1 MPNNIVK
8 SFADKTDK
16 SEAEVEKLWV
26 KAKGIVSK
34 GYDDVES
41 ESDQYYALVTGVLK
55 KMLKIDEN
63 RFDELYEKAVH
74 KDQVDKAGKLDNVDA
89 DLAKVIV
96 VAGRDDGDKNDDK
109 IEVKKSS
116 WKASVLKPSQS
127 TMVLDKSIGMAL
139 NMLRSNNVG
148 GDLGAIVSNDNHIM
162 DGHHRWSATVI
173 AVGSGGEVG
182 GYAADLK
189 GEKLQP
195 LLNLLTKGEFGIGR
209 GKKGSGSIKDYT
221 AKNVKKAL
229 ERMVSSGI
237 EGEFPWTPE
246 QVAEV
251 LEGSFG
257 SVEDGIKTMSNNV
270 KQLNT
275 KVPKWAPSRDQM
287 PVIEP
292 SQVPAAAKK
301 LSRGEVDHKAPF
313 KESKFDSLY
322 EQVFSEAKGPGTASQ
337 VAGKIKK
344 ELEKVGIK
352 KTYKDTSGNNAY
364 SKQSQIS
371 LSIQNKKALPKLK
384 KILLA
389 LGFKEDGE
397 RNASG
402 GVRVDMSIP
411 DTGIRT
417 HIPKDGTEVKHIMVI
432 GPKKAKQSNLP
443 YYD

>member
-1 MPNNIVK
+1 M
-8 SFADKTDK
+8 
-16 SEAEVEKLWV
+16 
-26 KAKGIVSK
+26 AK
-34 GYDDVES
+34 
-41 ESDQYYALVTGVLK
+41 
-55 KMLKIDEN
+55 
-63 RFDELYEKAVH
+63 FDELYEKAVH

-96 VAGRDDGDKNDDK
+96 VAGKDDGDKNDDK
-109 IEVKKSS
+109 ISVKKSS

-139 NMLRSNNVG
+139 NMLRSNNIG

-221 AKNVKKAL
+221 SKNVKKAL

-270 KQLNT
+270 TQLNT

-313 KESKFDSLY
+313 KESKFDELY
-322 EQVFSEAKGPGTASQ
+322 EQVFSEDKFS
-337 VAGKIKK
+337 
-344 ELEKVGIK
+344 
-352 KTYKDTSGNNAY
+352 YCN
-364 SKQSQIS
+364 
-371 LSIQNKKALPKLK
+371 
-384 KILLA
+384 
-389 LGFKEDGE
+389 
-397 RNASG
+397 
-402 GVRVDMSIP
+402 
-411 DTGIRT
+411 
-417 HIPKDGTEVKHIMVI
+417 
-432 GPKKAKQSNLP
+432 
-443 YYD
+443 